1 MSTLVVVVV
10 NEHKCATAR
19 QPQLRGELSEIGQR
33 ELASKCSTQ
42 LEAITKLRDDTK
54 IHILD

>member
-1 MSTLVVVVV
+1 MSALVVVVV

-19 QPQLRGELSEIGQR
+19 QPLRRGELSEIGQR
-33 ELASKCSTQ
+33 EVASKCSTQ

-54 IHILD
+54 IHILA